1 MQKLMFAKIE
11 LWLVLVLGV
20 IGLVGLIG
28 YGTVLLEA
36 ERFDRFGAA
45 GKGAVA
51 LAEVPITL
59 RDLLREDRAIQIYA
73 PERFDA
79 KPTGWSTPS
88 GAPDPKLDGYL
99 LLSRYDGNLLRH
111 VIELV
116 RLDGFEVVH
125 RWVPDADALLD
136 GASRTSKFADYNNWD
151 AAHFRQIHPY
161 AMPNGDLI
169 VKDHFSP
176 LFRIDACA
184 KRVWIQDDRMF
195 HHSTEADADG
205 NLWIPSLVE
214 PHEVTR
220 VADDFFEDQIS
231 KVSPDGKVLFA
242 RSVAGM
248 LMDHGMGMMLF
259 SNETYRFD
267 PTHLNDIQPVLA
279 DGPYWKKGDVFLSL
293 RNLSMVVLYR
303 PSTDEIIWS
312 KVGPWTS
319 QHDVDILDDHRIAV
333 YDNDVED
340 RGAGTVFDGA
350 SDVIVMD
357 FGSGQATRRLVPVM
371 EAEQIRTVSGGL
383 YTELPGNRAIIE
395 DVQEARLLIVSEDDK
410 IVAEYMNRAE
420 NGRIYQ
426 LGWSRYLDQAYGDKL
441 LAAVTKV
448 DCND

>member
-11 LWLVLVLGV
+11 LWLVLLLAVLGV
-20 IGLVGLIG
+20 AGLIG
-28 YGTVLLEA
+28 YGAILLAA
-36 ERFDRFGAA
+36 ERFGSFGSA
-45 GKGAVA
+45 GQSAVA
-51 LAEVPITL
+51 LAEVPTTL
-59 RDLLREDRAIQIYA
+59 RRLLREDKAIQIYA
-73 PERFDA
+73 PERFAA
-79 KPTGWSTPS
+79 KPTGWGLPS
-88 GAPDPKLDGYL
+88 GPPDPPLNGYV
-99 LLSRYDGNLLRH
+99 LLSRYDGTIARH

-136 GASRTSKFADYNNWD
+136 GVSRASAFADYNNWN
-151 AAHFRQIHPY
+151 AAHFREIHPFP
-161 AMPNGDLI
+161 MPNGDLI

-184 KRVWIQDDRMF
+184 RRVWVQDDRMF

-205 NLWIPSLVE
+205 NLWIPALTE
-214 PHEVTR
+214 PYDIAR
-220 VADDFFEDQIS
+220 VADDFFEDQIT
-231 KVSPDGKVLFA
+231 KVTPEGRVVFQ
-242 RSVAGM
+242 RSVASM

-303 PSTDEIIWS
+303 PSTDAIVWS

-319 QHDVDILDDHRIAV
+319 QHDIDILDDHRIAI

-350 SDVIVMD
+350 SDVMVMD
-357 FGSGQATRRLVPVM
+357 FATGEVSRRLVSVM

-383 YTELPGNRAIIE
+383 YTELPGKRAMIE
-395 DVQEARLLIVSEDDK
+395 DVQDARLLIVSEDGK
-410 IVAEYMNRAE
+410 IEAEYMNRAE

-448 DCND
+448 DCNE